1 MAYVL
6 TPVDENKVDLTTHL
20 IPEASVRPYR
30 VVSLASHDIVM
41 LDCTNYQGNKFN
53 ILKTKKL
60 PYLNAT
66 VKRLEKWE
74 VYCEYS
80 NYHLTDEEVSEKV
93 PIIKLSKK
101 LLCPRNESDWLAVY
115 YHFAKTFKDTAGL
128 CSSRML
134 NHFVCKYQQGLVP
147 TSLASYLVK
156 NKRRPEPQMFHVDFL
171 RLWSVST
178 LLNIDRPAPFACM
191 CCTSTFTRYYFNFSL
206 KVRDVWVEVVVNVF
220 KEIHI

>member
-156 NKRRPEPQMFHVDFL
+156 NKRRPELQMFHVDFL